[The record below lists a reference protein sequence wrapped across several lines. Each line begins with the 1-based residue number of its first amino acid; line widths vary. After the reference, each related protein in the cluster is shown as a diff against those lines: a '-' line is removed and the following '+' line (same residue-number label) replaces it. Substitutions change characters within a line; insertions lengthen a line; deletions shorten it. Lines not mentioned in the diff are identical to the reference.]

1 MKLLGVEHIGI
12 AVSDLEDCIARF
24 ESAFGIKCEG
34 RERIEASKVEVA
46 FFRCG
51 DTKIELV
58 TPTDP
63 ASPIQG
69 FLTSRGNGIHHICL
83 DVEGI
88 DAWLKSLGQAGI
100 DLIDK
105 KPRRGAT
112 GRSVAFISPKSLC
125 NILVEL
131 SEETQ

>member
-12 AVSDLEDCIARF
+12 AVSDLEGCITTF
-24 ESAFGIKCEG
+24 ERAFGLKCEG

-46 FFRCG
+46 FFKCG

-69 FLTSRGNGIHHICL
+69 FLAKRGNGIHHICL

-88 DAWLKSLGQAGI
+88 EAWLESLRQAGV

-105 KPRRGAT
+105 KPRQGAT
-112 GRSVAFISPKSLC
+112 GRRVAFINPKSLFD
-125 NILVEL
+125 ILVEL